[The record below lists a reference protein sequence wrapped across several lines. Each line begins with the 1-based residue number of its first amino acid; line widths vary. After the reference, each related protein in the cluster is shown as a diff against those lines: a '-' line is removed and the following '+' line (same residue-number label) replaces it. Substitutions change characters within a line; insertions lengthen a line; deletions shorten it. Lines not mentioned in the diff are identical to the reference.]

1 MMRRRA
7 HRGRPG
13 LRPLRWLI
21 GAAVVATL
29 ATSSRPPPLMD
40 QVQLTGML
48 RVAMVNDPTS
58 YYLGPTGYTGFD
70 YDLVQLFAESLGVEL
85 HIVPAASR
93 QEALRLVEDG
103 TVHLAATSMLV
114 TPQRLRR
121 VHFTRPLRH
130 VVPQLVGRVGMRVPA
145 SLSELEEP
153 IAVAHGS
160 SQQEWL
166 QQRGEQDAE
175 LRWTTHWD
183 SDAETLLQQVAERE
197 LALTIANS
205 DLVAITRRYY
215 PQLRVLRDLDVP
227 QPVAWAVSRD
237 AAQDVLPAVVDFLQT
252 VGGVE
257 MARLRDRH
265 FGHVDRLNHTDAVAL
280 ATHFDTRLPQYR
292 SQFEA
297 AGAAYDIDWRLL
309 AAVGYQESLWNNRAI
324 SPTGVRGL
332 MQITLQTARFLGV
345 NNRLDPEETIYA
357 AARYL
362 HLLHQR
368 LPEGVPE
375 PDRTWMMLASYNIGL
390 GHVLDARR
398 LTESQGGDPNR
409 WVDVRQRLPLLTQP
423 RYYRSLRYGYARGPE
438 AVQYV
443 GNIRTYYDMLVWLTG
458 GEPIADSAPAPAA
471 PQAAQPTP
479 GRDPRRIDLPIL

>member
-7 HRGRPG
+7 PRGCFG
-13 LRPLRWLI
+13 LRPLRWLV
-21 GAAVVATL
+21 GAAVVVTL
-29 ATSSRPPPLMD
+29 ATSSRPPPIME
-40 QVQLTGML
+40 QVQLTGLL

-58 YYLGPTGYTGFD
+58 YYLGPAGYTGFD

-85 HIVPAASR
+85 HIVPAATP
-93 QEALRLVEDG
+93 QEALDRVEDG
-103 TVHLAATSMLV
+103 SVHLAAASMLV
-114 TPQRLRR
+114 TPQRVSRAC
-121 VHFTRPLRH
+121 FTRPLRH
-130 VVPQLVGRVGMRVPA
+130 VVPQLVGRVGMRSPR
-145 SLSELEEP
+145 SLAELEQP

-160 SQQEWL
+160 SEQERVQQLAEHEPELEW
-166 QQRGEQDAE
+166 Q
-175 LRWTTHWD
+175 THWD
-183 SDAETLLQQVAERE
+183 MDPETLLQRVAERE
-197 LALTIANS
+197 LALTVANS

-215 PQLRVLRDLDVP
+215 PQLRVLRDLDAP
-227 QPVAWAVSRD
+227 QPMAWAVSCD
-237 AAQDVLPAVVDFLQT
+237 ASDDVLPALVDFLQA

-280 ATHFDTRLPQYR
+280 ATHFDTRLPRYR
-292 SQFEA
+292 SQFET

-345 NNRLDPEETIYA
+345 SNRLDPEETIYA

-368 LPEGVPE
+368 LPETIPE
-375 PDRTWMMLASYNIGL
+375 PDRTWMTLASYNIGL

-398 LTESQGGDPNR
+398 LTESQGGDANR
-409 WVDVRQRLPLLTQP
+409 WVDLRERLPLLTQP
-423 RYYRSLRYGYARGPE
+423 RHYRNLRFGYARGPE

-458 GEPIADSAPAPAA
+458 GEPIADSPPAPVK
-471 PQAAQPTP
+471 PQIAEPVP
-479 GRDPRRIDLPIL
+479 GRDPRQIDLPIL